1 MSNRARTPALRR
13 TVADSN
19 SPFGGSYP
27 AGGSRKSKHSGD
39 QYGGEDFG
47 VSSARATIGPSEY
60 SDMNAVTAQSSLL
73 QPRVAVV
80 LGVSAAWHPPLFACR
95 LLSIAPALFWG
106 VPMGLRLLA
115 MLHLM
120 FFGRANFKGSST
132 GASPG
137 AAPGLDMTFEAR
149 LRLTETMLATIWCG
163 ASGYLSFFF
172 TDCLMSRWLV
182 NYTPQATIVRLLT
195 IAAVNTYLTSC
206 TLWVTGGLADPRLL
220 LPVWIAISTTLTVMY
235 HVTQRKIN
243 IRKETSMSISV
254 FSIASFISMVALLA
268 QLHSNRADYPQIPL
282 ATLAK
287 RAWQEAC
294 KVVVAIMEYT
304 GNAGD
309 LL

>member
-1 MSNRARTPALRR
+1 
-13 TVADSN
+13 
-19 SPFGGSYP
+19 
-27 AGGSRKSKHSGD
+27 
-39 QYGGEDFG
+39 
-47 VSSARATIGPSEY
+47 
-60 SDMNAVTAQSSLL
+60 
-73 QPRVAVV
+73 
-80 LGVSAAWHPPLFACR
+80 
-95 LLSIAPALFWG
+95 
-106 VPMGLRLLA
+106 
-115 MLHLM
+115 
-120 FFGRANFKGSST
+120 
-132 GASPG
+132 
-137 AAPGLDMTFEAR
+137 
-149 LRLTETMLATIWCG
+149 
-163 ASGYLSFFF
+163 
-172 TDCLMSRWLV
+172 MSRWYVTPRPGLGRPLLLYLSHEPKTNPSPNRLV

-220 LPVWIAISTTLTVMY
+220 LPVWIAISTVHNPPPLRLPGPYMWFSPVLSNTNTNAAPLAHKTLTVMY

-282 ATLAK
+282 ATIAK

-294 KVVVAIMEYT
+294 KVAVAIMEYT